1 MYLHR
6 RNLIPAHRN
15 ILRPKVPQGLEAN
28 MEKTGPYL
36 RGHASIVWQ
45 SEPIGTRIRALVMEA
60 RPTFEFPW
68 VLLYKNNKTVGG
80 LDKKQLTK
88 VRETLPAPEVEA

>member
-1 MYLHR
+1 
-6 RNLIPAHRN
+6 
-15 ILRPKVPQGLEAN
+15 
-28 MEKTGPYL
+28 
-36 RGHASIVWQ
+36 
-45 SEPIGTRIRALVMEA
+45 MEA

-88 VRETLPAPEVEA
+88 VRETLPAPEVEAEVVLRQVSTALRCERSNLLLVL